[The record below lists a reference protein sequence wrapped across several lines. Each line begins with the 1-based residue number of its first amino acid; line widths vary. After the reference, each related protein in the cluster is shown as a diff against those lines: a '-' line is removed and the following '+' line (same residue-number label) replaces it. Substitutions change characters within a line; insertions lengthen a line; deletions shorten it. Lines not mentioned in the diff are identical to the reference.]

1 MEERNGDTVIEAK
14 QLLDALA
21 AYRQRLRNQGHPAK
35 AAVVEQCIDIVRRQA
50 GPARTTKPGE

>member
-1 MEERNGDTVIEAK
+1 MIDEK

-35 AAVVEQCIDIVRRQA
+35 AAVVERCIDIVKRLID
-50 GPARTTKPGE
+50 PARTTKPGE